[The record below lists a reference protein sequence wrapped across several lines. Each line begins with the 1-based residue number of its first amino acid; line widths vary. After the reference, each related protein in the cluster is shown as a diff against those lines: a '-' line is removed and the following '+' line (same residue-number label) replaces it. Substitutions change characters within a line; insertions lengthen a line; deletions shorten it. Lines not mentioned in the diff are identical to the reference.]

1 LLAIWDPIHLGS
13 RSGVGEGVRLPFR
26 IDKIAHVILY
36 LILGLSLEWGRV
48 KTKSR
53 LSLAFLIL
61 LGLGY
66 GVFTESLQFFA
77 PNREMNFSDGLA
89 NVLGVLIGFWAG
101 NRFLLNASSAQPDQK
116 A

>member
-1 LLAIWDPIHLGS
+1 M
-13 RSGVGEGVRLPFR
+13 
-26 IDKIAHVILY
+26 ILY
-36 LILGLSLEWGRV
+36 FILGLSLEWGRV

-66 GVFTESLQFFA
+66 GVFTESLQFFV

-89 NVLGVLIGFWAG
+89 NILGVLIGFWSET
-101 NRFLLNASSAQPDQK
+101 NFC
-116 A
+116 